1 MEESLS
7 DTLEIPTLGRLMRIG
22 TLYDVRSDEAIIK
35 GITPINKETIGDQLK
50 VVEQQKGLK
59 LTVIRSNSFDDKSMA
74 LGLDAS
80 LKASV
85 LGGLVKAEAAAVY
98 LYDRQPLDSRF
109 RLTLHVNTSNKLEC
123 LTQKALESNLKGK
136 DPDLFAGNGNATHVV
151 KSILHGSN
159 TFIVFD
165 YCGGDEKEDAAKVL
179 TDLVDKLAA
188 YVKENDNIP
197 AGWDQHVR
205 WKVYSDLPLERNPAD
220 VEGVVQFL
228 SALPE
233 MSEAKAIP
241 IKVFLYP
248 LGKIDPR
255 SARVCS
261 AVSDSLPTQAQTFLE
276 GIEDCLT
283 RTREMANDPLST
295 NFPQLKEKFE
305 FFIKLL
311 TEYKSSYKKQLAH
324 VLFQIRSGSDGEGRI
339 KDMFRDVDS
348 SPFNLTS
355 LDDWVKSKRK
365 ESSVVRLYVKFLPDV
380 DIVKSRENLDDILI
394 DPGIENVVCFTFQ
407 LKGKEEGYLRALSE
421 YIAEKKG
428 GSYEDSQWYD
438 DTSFMKEMR
447 LKAKLFADFFESRN
461 QDDCTKFIETGFEHS
476 SGSAEGKSG
485 RIGGT
490 VNLFEQGELTQED
503 FQPPSQPLKPQC
515 DVVDQHSI
523 NLTWTEP
530 KYGMSNVQ
538 RYVVKYKVF
547 RGQDEQTSDPQEM
560 QTKSLETQVMIDN
573 LEPNQSIRFHVS
585 AVCSAGVGPES
596 ERSAVATTLSAK
608 SPEKPE
614 FRNVTASSVLLEWR
628 QPGKMG
634 KDEIVESYVI
644 QLMGAGN
651 MTKEIDINSSKKEF
665 KIKNLEANTTYRFQ
679 VVALYES
686 GIKSPPSTTSDH
698 CTTCPASRPGKPAV
712 SDIKSTSV
720 VTTWTYPN
728 TVGHGVE
735 LVDYF
740 IQYRKVINRKQ
751 STKSEDGGWEKY
763 LLKEKG
769 IMGAS
774 PRLISGLDP
783 NTTYHA
789 RVLVVCSVKKGKEPE
804 MIPSDIS
811 DHFTTLPAGPPS
823 GLRAQQV
830 STSQIEIKWTKPTV
844 GGAEV
849 KYFKVEYSSDDDP
862 GVVRKKT
869 DDSSCKFVIR
879 GVKSETRYK
888 IKVLGF
894 CGKAGAGEVSKVEC
908 TTRKL
913 IKEYII
919 KSSKILQP
927 GDPNTGKPTI
937 LKLPLRKVCEKSQ
950 SRSFMFGEGSKID
963 RERKV
968 IMVVGV
974 TGSGKST
981 LINAMVNDILEVER
995 QDDYRFKVVDVCEGN
1010 GSSQAH
1016 SQTQVLTSYTLM
1028 DENLHLPYDLTII
1041 DTPGFGDTRGVQRD
1055 KEIFAKIREF
1065 FSDAESHGIDHI
1077 DAIGFVVQAS
1087 NVRLTQTQRYVFDS
1101 ILSVFGKDIVDNIIL
1116 LATFADQKDPPVMA
1130 ALKEADIPFTGKL
1143 FKFNNSALFAEVRQ
1157 SNQQG
1162 GDKTSNGK
1170 DHGKID
1176 TMFWDMGSESLKAF
1190 FQNVQTLEARSLILT
1205 KEVLDVRKRLE
1216 TAIQGLQPQIMVG
1229 NCKYESLRRELQT
1242 LEENEAQ
1249 IEANK
1254 DFKVTVKVPKCRK
1267 VDITGEYITNCSKC
1281 HFTCHY
1287 PCRIADNAKKVKCK
1301 AMNDGVCTVCPGKC
1315 PWDVHFNQQ
1324 YRFEFYEEEEEKTFE
1339 EIEARYRDASGN
1351 KLTVQQV
1358 IKKTMESLK
1367 EVRATVFALIAK
1379 AHKSVTRL
1387 EKIALK
1393 PNPLSTVEYIDLL
1406 IDSEKRSGKPGWQ
1419 DRVHGLED
1427 VRKEADI
1434 IGNVKDAN
1442 YDPFKQLEANI
1453 TGGAKK
1459 KKGSLWLSLFK

>member
-7 DTLEIPTLGRLMRIG
+7 DTLEIPTLGRPLRLG
-22 TLYDVRSDEAIIK
+22 TLYDVRSDEAITTSI
-35 GITPINKETIGDQLK
+35 IFINKETIGDQLK
-50 VVEQQKGLK
+50 VVEQKGLN

-80 LKASV
+80 LKAGV
-85 LGGLVKAEAAAVY
+85 LGGLVKAEAAAEY
-98 LYDRQPLDSRF
+98 LHDRQPLDSRC
-109 RLTLHVNTSNKLEC
+109 RLTLHVNTINKLEC
-123 LTQKALESNLKGK
+123 LTQEALESNLKSK
-136 DPDLFAGNGNATHVV
+136 IPDLLARYGYATHVV
-151 KSILHGSN
+151 KSILYGSN

-188 YVKENDNIP
+188 HVKEEDDIP
-197 AGWDQHVR
+197 AGWDQHVW

-228 SALPE
+228 SSLAE

-248 LGKIDPR
+248 IGKIDLR
-255 SARVCS
+255 SARVCC
-261 AVSDSLPTQAQTFLE
+261 AVSDSLPAQAQTFLE
-276 GIEDCLT
+276 GIDDCLT
-283 RTREMANDPLST
+283 RIREMANDTLST
-295 NFPQLKEKFE
+295 NFPRLKEKFE

-324 VLFQIRSGSDGEGRI
+324 VLLLIWSGSDGEGRI

-355 LDDWVKSKRK
+355 LDAWVLSKRK
-365 ESSVVRLYVKFLPDV
+365 ELSVVRHYVKFLPDV
-380 DIVKSRENLDDILI
+380 DIVNSREKLDDILI

-421 YIAEKKG
+421 YSAKKKR

-447 LKAKLFADFFESRN
+447 LKARLFADFFESN
-461 QDDCTKFIETGFEHS
+461 KQEDCTKFIETGFEHDP
-476 SGSAEGKSG
+476 SGSAEGKRG
-485 RIGGT
+485 TRIGGI

-515 DVVDQHSI
+515 DVIDQYSI

-547 RGQDEQTSDPQEM
+547 RGQNDQTSDPQEI

-573 LEPNQSIRFHVS
+573 LEPNQSIRFQVS
-585 AVCSAGVGPES
+585 AICSAGLGPAS

-644 QLMGAGN
+644 QLMEAGN
-651 MTKEIDINSSKKEF
+651 LTKEIDINSSKKEF
-665 KIKNLEANTTYRFQ
+665 RIKNLEANTTYTFQ

-698 CTTCPASRPGKPAV
+698 CTTCPASQPGKPAI
-712 SDIKSTSV
+712 SDVKSTSV
-720 VTTWTYPN
+720 VITWTDSN

-735 LVDYF
+735 IVDYF
-740 IQYRKVINRKQ
+740 IQYRKVVNRKQ
-751 STKSEDGGWEKY
+751 STKSEDGGWKDN
-763 LLKEKG
+763 LQKEKG
-769 IMGAS
+769 IIEAS
-774 PRLISGLDP
+774 PFLISDLDP
-783 NTTYHA
+783 NTNYVA
-789 RVLVVCSVKKGKEPE
+789 RVTLVCSVKKCKKPE
-804 MIPSDIS
+804 MIHSPIS
-811 DHFTTLPAGPPS
+811 VPFTTLPAGPPS

-849 KYFKVEYSSDDDP
+849 KHFKVEYSSDDDP
-862 GVVRKKT
+862 GVVRMKT

-879 GVKSETRYK
+879 GVKSETRYN

-894 CGKAGAGEVSKVEC
+894 CGNAGAGEVSKVEC

-919 KSSKILQP
+919 KSSIILQP

-950 SRSFMFGEGSKID
+950 SRSYSFGEGSKIE
-963 RERKV
+963 REHKV

-981 LINAMVNDILEVER
+981 LINAMVNNILEVEWH
-995 QDDYRFKVVDVCEGN
+995 DKYRFKMVDVGEGN
-1010 GSSQAH
+1010 GSSQVH

-1041 DTPGFGDTRGVQRD
+1041 DTPGFGDTRGIQRD
-1055 KEIFAKIREF
+1055 KEIFDQIRQF
-1065 FSDAESHGIDHI
+1065 FLDAESHGIDHI
-1077 DAIGFVVQAS
+1077 DAIGFVVQAAI
-1087 NVRLTQTQRYVFDS
+1087 VRLTQTQQYVFDS
-1101 ILSVFGKDIVDNIIL
+1101 ILSVFGKDIAGNIIV
-1116 LATFADQKDPPVMA
+1116 LATFADQKYPPVMA
-1130 ALKEADIPFTGKL
+1130 ALKEAKIPIRGKL

-1157 SNQQG
+1157 PYFQG
-1162 GDKTSNGK
+1162 GHKTSNGK
-1170 DHGKID
+1170 DDGKFD
-1176 TMFWDMGSESLKAF
+1176 TLFWDMGSTSLNAF
-1190 FQNVQTLEARSLILT
+1190 FGNVRTLEARSLFLT
-1205 KEVLDVRKRLE
+1205 KEVLEERKRFE
-1216 TAIQGLQPQIMVG
+1216 TAIQGLQPQIMAG
-1229 NCKYESLRRELQT
+1229 NCKYKSLRKELQI
-1242 LEENEAQ
+1242 LVENEAQ
-1249 IEANK
+1249 ITANK
-1254 DFKVTVKVPKCRK
+1254 DFKVKVKVPKCRK
-1267 VDITGEYITNCSKC
+1267 VDITGNYITNCSKC

-1287 PCRIADNAKKVKCK
+1287 PCRIANDAKKVRCS
-1301 AMNDGVCTVCPGKC
+1301 AMRDGVCTACPGKC
-1315 PWDVHFNQQ
+1315 EWDVHFNQQ
-1324 YRFEFYEEEEEKTFE
+1324 YKFEFYEDEEEKTYK
-1339 EIEARYRDASGN
+1339 EIEARFKDASGK

-1358 IKKTMESLK
+1358 IKKHQESLVK
-1367 EVRATVFALIAK
+1367 VRKVVFALIAEV
-1379 AHKSVTRL
+1379 HKSVTRL
-1387 EKIALK
+1387 EEIALN
-1393 PNPLSTVEYIDLL
+1393 PNPLWTVEYVDIL
-1406 IDSEKRSGKPGWQ
+1406 IESERQSGKPGWQ
-1419 DRVHGLED
+1419 DRVHGLEY

-1434 IGNVKDAN
+1434 IGKVKDAN
-1442 YDPFKQLEANI
+1442 YDPFEQFEPNI
-1453 TGGAKK
+1453 TGGGKK
-1459 KKGSLWLSLFK
+1459 NKGSRFSSLF

>member
-7 DTLEIPTLGRLMRIG
+7 DTLEIPTLGRSMRIG
-22 TLYDVRSDEAIIK
+22 TLYDVRSDEAITK
-35 GITPINKETIGDQLK
+35 GITFINKETIGDQLK

-85 LGGLVKAEAAAVY
+85 LGGLVKAEAAAEY
-98 LYDRQPLDSRF
+98 LHDRQPLDSRC

-123 LTQKALESNLKGK
+123 LTQKALESHLKGK
-136 DPDLFAGNGNATHVV
+136 DHDLFAGNGNATHVV
-151 KSILHGSN
+151 KSILYGSN

-165 YCGGDEKEDAAKVL
+165 YCEGDEKEDAAKVL
-179 TDLVDKLAA
+179 EDLVDKLAA
-188 YVKENDNIP
+188 HVKEEDDIS
-197 AGWDQHVR
+197 ASWDQHVR

-228 SALPE
+228 STLAE
-233 MSEAKAIP
+233 MSEAKAVP

-311 TEYKSSYKKQLAH
+311 TEFKSSYKKQLAH
-324 VLFQIRSGSDGEGRI
+324 VLLQIRSGSDGEGRI

-355 LDDWVKSKRK
+355 LDAWVKSKRK
-365 ESSVVRLYVKFLPDV
+365 ELSVVRHYVKFLPDV

-407 LKGKEEGYLRALSE
+407 LKGKQECYLRALSE
-421 YIAEKKG
+421 YIAERKG
-428 GSYEDSQWYD
+428 GRYEDSQWYD

-447 LKAKLFADFFESRN
+447 LKARLFADFFESN
-461 QDDCTKFIETGFEHS
+461 QQEDCTKFIETGFEHDP

-515 DVVDQHSI
+515 DVVDQYSI

-538 RYVVKYKVF
+538 RYAVKYKVF
-547 RGQDEQTSDPQEM
+547 RGQNEQTSDPQEM
-560 QTKSLETQVMIDN
+560 QTKSLETQVLIDN
-573 LEPNQSIRFHVS
+573 LEPNQSIRFQVS

-608 SPEKPE
+608 PPEKPE
-614 FRNVTASSVLLEWR
+614 FRNVTASSVVLEWK

-634 KDEIVESYVI
+634 KDEIVESYFI
-644 QLMGAGN
+644 QLMKAGN
-651 MTKEIDINSSKKEF
+651 MINEIDIESSKKEF
-665 KIKNLEANTTYRFQ
+665 KVKNLDANTTYTFQ

-698 CTTCPASRPGKPAV
+698 CTTCPASQPGKPAV

-720 VTTWTYPN
+720 VITWTDP
-728 TVGHGVE
+728 TIVGHGVKV
-735 LVDYF
+735 VDYF
-740 IQYRKVINRKQ
+740 IQYRKVVNRKQ
-751 STKSEDGGWEKY
+751 STKSEDGGWEDN
-763 LLKEKG
+763 LQKEKG
-769 IMGAS
+769 IIEAS
-774 PRLISGLDP
+774 PCLISDLYP
-783 NTTYHA
+783 NTNYVA
-789 RVLVVCSVKKGKEPE
+789 RVTLVCSVKKGKKPE
-804 MIPSDIS
+804 MIHSPIS
-811 DHFTTLPAGPPS
+811 VPFTTLPAGPPS

-830 STSQIEIKWTKPTV
+830 STSQIEIKWKKPTV

-849 KYFKVEYSSDDDP
+849 KHFKVEYSSDVDS

-879 GVKSETRYK
+879 GVKSETRYN

-894 CGKAGAGEVSKVEC
+894 CGNAGAGEVSKVEC

-913 IKEYII
+913 IKEDVV

-937 LKLPLRKVCEKSQ
+937 FKLPLTEVCKKSQ
-950 SRSFMFGEGSKID
+950 SRSFMFGKGSKID
-963 RERKV
+963 REHKV

-981 LINAMVNDILEVER
+981 LINAMVNDILEVEW
-995 QDDYRFKVVDVCEGN
+995 QDEYRFKVVDVCEGN

-1028 DENLHLPYDLTII
+1028 DENLNLPYDLTII
-1041 DTPGFGDTRGVQRD
+1041 DTPGFGDTRGIQRD
-1055 KEIFAKIREF
+1055 NVIFEQIREF
-1065 FSDAESHGIDHI
+1065 FSDAEYHGIDHI

-1087 NVRLTQTQRYVFDS
+1087 NVRLTQTQQYVFDA
-1101 ILSVFGKDIVDNIIL
+1101 ILSVFGKDIAGNIIV
-1116 LATFADQKDPPVMA
+1116 LATFADQKYPPVMA
-1130 ALKEADIPFTGKL
+1130 ALKEAEIPFTGKV

-1157 SNQQG
+1157 PNHQG
-1162 GDKTSNGK
+1162 GHKTSNGK
-1170 DHGKID
+1170 DDGKFD
-1176 TMFWDMGSESLKAF
+1176 TMFWEMGSKSLKEF
-1190 FQNVQTLEARSLILT
+1190 FRNTQTLEARSLLLT
-1205 KEVLDVRKRLE
+1205 KEVLEERKRLE

-1229 NCKYESLRRELQT
+1229 NCKYESLRREQQI

-1254 DFKVTVKVPKCRK
+1254 DFNVTVKVPKCRK

-1281 HFTCHY
+1281 HSTCHY
-1287 PCRIADNAKKVKCK
+1287 PCAFANDADKAKCS
-1301 AMNDGVCTVCPGKC
+1301 AMSDGVCTVCPGKC
-1315 PWDVHFNQQ
+1315 SWDVHFNQQ

-1339 EIEARYRDASGN
+1339 EIEARYRDASGK

-1358 IKKTMESLK
+1358 IKKHMENLK
-1367 EVRATVFALIAK
+1367 EVRATVFALIAE

-1387 EKIALK
+1387 EEIALK

-1406 IDSEKRSGKPGWQ
+1406 IESEKRSGKPGWQ

-1434 IGNVKDAN
+1434 TGKVKDAN
-1442 YDPFKQLEANI
+1442 YDPFKQFEANI
-1453 TGGAKK
+1453 TGGGKK
-1459 KKGSLWLSLFK
+1459 KKGWFSSLFN

>member
-1 MEESLS
+1 MDESLS
-7 DTLEIPTLGRLMRIG
+7 GTLEIPTLGRSMRIG
-22 TLYDVRSDEAIIK
+22 TLYDVRSDEAITT

-50 VVEQQKGLK
+50 VVEQKGSK
-59 LTVIRSNSFDDKSMA
+59 LTVVRSDSFKNKSVA

-85 LGGLVKAEAAAVY
+85 LGGLVKAEAAAEY
-98 LYDRQPLDSRF
+98 LHDRQPLDSRC
-109 RLTLHVNTSNKLEC
+109 RLTLHVNTSSKLEC

-136 DPDLFAGNGNATHVV
+136 DPDLFAGHGNATHVV
-151 KSILHGSN
+151 KSILYGSN

-188 YVKENDNIP
+188 HVKEEDDIP

-220 VEGVVQFL
+220 VEDVVQFL
-228 SALPE
+228 STLPE

-261 AVSDSLPTQAQTFLE
+261 AVSDSLPTQVQTFLE
-276 GIEDCLT
+276 GIDDCLT
-283 RTREMANDPLST
+283 RTREMANDPLT
-295 NFPQLKEKFE
+295 KDFPQLKEKFE
-305 FFIKLL
+305 FYIKLL

-324 VLFQIRSGSDGEGRI
+324 ILPLIRSGSDGEGRI

-348 SPFNLTS
+348 SPFNLKS
-355 LDDWVKSKRK
+355 LDAWVLSKRK
-365 ESSVVRLYVKFLPDV
+365 ELSSVKLYVKFLPKV
-380 DIVKSRENLDDILI
+380 DIVKSRENLDAILI
-394 DPGIENVVCFTFQ
+394 DPCIENVVCFTFQ

-438 DTSFMKEMR
+438 DTSVLKEMR
-447 LKAKLFADFFESRN
+447 LKARLFAEFFDSN
-461 QDDCTKFIETGFEHS
+461 QQKDCTKFIETGFEHS
-476 SGSAEGKSG
+476 SGSAEGKRG
-485 RIGGT
+485 TRIGGI

-515 DVVDQHSI
+515 DVIDQHSV

-538 RYVVKYKVF
+538 RYAVKYKVF
-547 RGQDEQTSDPQEM
+547 RGQNEQTSDPQEM
-560 QTKSLETQVMIDN
+560 QTKSLETQVLIEN
-573 LEPNQSIRFHVS
+573 LEPNQSIRFQVS

-608 SPEKPE
+608 PPEKPE
-614 FRNVTASSVLLEWR
+614 FRNVTASSVVLEWK

-634 KDEIVESYVI
+634 NDEIVESYVI
-644 QLMGAGN
+644 QLMEAGN
-651 MTKEIDINSSKKEF
+651 MINEIDVKSSKKEF
-665 KIKNLEANTTYRFQ
+665 KIKSLEANTTYTFQ
-679 VVALYES
+679 VVALYKT

-698 CTTCPASRPGKPAV
+698 CTTCPASQPGKPAV
-712 SDIKSTSV
+712 GDIKSTSV
-720 VTTWTYPN
+720 VITWTDPN

-735 LVDYF
+735 IVDYF
-740 IQYRKVINRKQ
+740 IQYRKVVNRKQ
-751 STKSEDGGWEKY
+751 SAKSEDGGWEDN
-763 LLKEKG
+763 LQKEKG
-769 IMGAS
+769 IVKAS
-774 PRLISGLDP
+774 PCLISDLDP

-789 RVLVVCSVKKGKEPE
+789 RVLVVCSVKKGKESE

-823 GLRAQQV
+823 GLKAQQV

-849 KYFKVEYSSDDDP
+849 KHYEVEYSSDDDP

-879 GVKSETRYK
+879 GVKSETRYN

-894 CGKAGAGEVSKVEC
+894 CGNAGAGEVSKVEC

-919 KSSKILQP
+919 KSSIILQP
-927 GDPNTGKPTI
+927 GDPNTGQPI
-937 LKLPLRKVCEKSQ
+937 IFKLPLKKLCEKDQ
-950 SRSFMFGEGSKID
+950 SRSYSFGEGSKIQ
-963 RERKV
+963 REHKV

-981 LINAMVNDILEVER
+981 LINAMVNYILEVEWH
-995 QDDYRFKVVDVCEGN
+995 DKYRFKVVDVGEGK

-1016 SQTQVLTSYTLM
+1016 SQTQVITSYTLM
-1028 DENLHLPYDLTII
+1028 DENLMLPYDLTII
-1041 DTPGFGDTRGVQRD
+1041 DTPGFGDTRGIQRD
-1055 KEIFAKIREF
+1055 KEIYDQIREF

-1087 NVRLTQTQRYVFDS
+1087 NVRLTQTQRYVFDA

-1116 LATFADQKDPPVMA
+1116 LATFADQKDPLVMA
-1130 ALKEADIPFTGKL
+1130 ALKEADIPFTWKL

-1157 SNQQG
+1157 PNQQG
-1162 GDKTSNGK
+1162 GDKTSSGK

-1205 KEVLDVRKRLE
+1205 KEVLEERKRLE
-1216 TAIQGLQPQIMVG
+1216 TTIQGLQPQIMVG
-1229 NCKYESLRRELQT
+1229 NCQHESLRKEQRILVEK
-1242 LEENEAQ
+1242 EAQ

-1267 VDITGEYITNCSKC
+1267 VEITGEYITNCSKC
-1281 HFTCHY
+1281 HWTCHY
-1287 PCRIADNAKKVKCK
+1287 PCYIANDADKVKCS
-1301 AMNDGVCTVCPGKC
+1301 AMSDGVCTVCQGKC
-1315 PWDVHFNQQ
+1315 SWDVHFNQQ
-1324 YRFEFYEEEEEKTFE
+1324 YRFEFYEEEEEKTYK
-1339 EIEARYRDASGN
+1339 EIEARFKDASGK

-1358 IKKTMESLK
+1358 IKKHQESLVK
-1367 EVRATVFALIAK
+1367 VRKVVFALIAE
-1379 AHKSVTRL
+1379 AHRSVTRL
-1387 EKIALK
+1387 EEIALK

-1406 IDSEKRSGKPGWQ
+1406 IESEKRSGKPGWQ

-1434 IGNVKDAN
+1434 TGKVKKGNYNPFDKFDASMRA
-1442 YDPFKQLEANI
+1442 E
-1453 TGGAKK
+1453 AKK
-1459 KKGSLWLSLFK
+1459 KRGSGWFSWFK